1 MKFAVVTTFAKR
13 HWAEH
18 AKRCVDSMAEFWDGA
33 IARWVIGDD
42 ETLYMASPWLD
53 AFKRRHASKPTQDYR
68 MDAVRF
74 AHKVAAIDLG
84 VDWARNLNADVLI
97 WLDADCVTHAKVDP
111 RWLEGLLKD
120 GDFAYL
126 KRTMKYPE
134 CGVMMFRL
142 NPRGTGFIDAIVRQY
157 RDDKLFDMAEWHDSY
172 VIDQVRAQRE
182 AIGMLRSVS
191 LSGAGERTHHPL
203 INGPLGE
210 RLDHLKGPRKGAGKS
225 NARDL
230 KVRRPEPYW
239 AGMNDAAAQLERMKR
254 MRQEMRERRA
264 ARQVAARA
272 ARATP
277 QG

>member
-1 MKFAVVTTFAKR
+1 LKFAVVTTFAKR

-18 AKRCVDSMAEFWDGA
+18 AKRCVESMAEFWDGA
-33 IARWVIGDD
+33 IARVVFDSD
-42 ETLYMASPWLD
+42 EMLYRASPWLAD
-53 AFKRRHASKPTQDYR
+53 FKRRHASKPTQDYR

-74 AHKVAAIDLG
+74 AHKVAAIDLAFSWTP
-84 VDWARNLNADVLI
+84 DADVLI

-111 RWLEGLLKD
+111 KWLEGLLKD

-126 KRTMKYPE
+126 KRAMKYPE
-134 CGVMMFRL
+134 CGFMMFRR
-142 NPRGTGFIDAIVRQY
+142 NARGQGLIEAIVRQY

-210 RLDHLKGPRKGAGKS
+210 RLDHLKGPRKGSGKS

-264 ARQVAARA
+264 ARQAAARV